1 MASVG
6 DITFPAILD
15 SGADFCV
22 LPEEI
27 VPATSRINEKIRIK
41 GYDGKSEVREMAEVR
56 IKIGN
61 VVLKEKVVL
70 VK

>member
-15 SGADFCV
+15 SGADICV

-27 VPATSRINEKIRIK
+27 VPATSRINEKVRIN